1 MYVLLLPLDSMEICA
16 INFKPKKDT
25 MAKFQIQQAS
35 STVNWTGKKV
45 LGLHTGSINITDGF
59 VEVNNNNVVGG
70 EIQIDMTSIVIT
82 DIEDKK
88 TNQDFLE
95 HLLNDDFFSVDKFK
109 TSKLVIN
116 GSSKIEGNKSKIEGI
131 LTIKDI
137 SHPITWIA
145 SIEVFTDTLHSLG
158 EVVIDRTLFNIRYG
172 SGKFIDNLGD
182 KLIYDE
188 FVLQFKLIAQKSN

>member
-1 MYVLLLPLDSMEICA
+1 
-16 INFKPKKDT
+16 
-25 MAKFQIQQAS
+25 MAKFQIQSAG
-35 STVNWTGKKV
+35 STINWTGKKV
-45 LGLHTGSINITDGF
+45 LGLHTGSINIADGF
-59 VEVNNNNVVGG
+59 IEITGDSVVSG

-88 TNQDFLE
+88 TNQDFLD
-95 HLLNDDFFSVDKFK
+95 HLLNDDFFSVNTFK
-109 TSKLVIN
+109 TTKLTII
-116 GSSKIEGNKSKIEGI
+116 GSSKTEMNKFKIDGI

-137 SHPITWIA
+137 SHPISFI
-145 SIEVFTDTLHSLG
+145 SSVEIFTDTLHSFG
-158 EVVIDRTLFNIRYG
+158 EAVVDRTLYNMRYG

>member
-1 MYVLLLPLDSMEICA
+1 
-16 INFKPKKDT
+16 
-25 MAKFQIQQAS
+25 MAKFLIQQAS

-45 LGLHTGSINITDGF
+45 LGLHTGSINVADGYIEITDSII
-59 VEVNNNNVVGG
+59 EGG

-88 TNQDFLE
+88 TSQDFFE

-116 GSSKIEGNKSKIEGI
+116 GGSKIENNKAKIEGTLI
-131 LTIKDI
+131 IKDI
-137 SHPITWIA
+137 SHPISFIA
-145 SIEVFTDTLHSLG
+145 SIKIFTDTLHSLG
-158 EVVIDRTLFNIRYG
+158 EVIIDRTLYNIRYG

-182 KLIYDE
+182 KLIYDD
-188 FVLQFKLIAQKSN
+188 FILQFKLIAQKSN